1 MATKF
6 CTPGCYAGKILFA
19 VKNEVSKIIRNWF
32 LTLQPDI
39 FLNYLQFTNVSK
51 IKGMDVI

>member
-6 CTPGCYAGKILFA
+6 STPGCYAGKMLFA

-39 FLNYLQFTNVSK
+39 FLNYLQFTKVSK